1 MEHNNQFLK
10 EQPSKLFLS
19 YLIPSIC
26 ATLVTSIYILADTMM
41 IGKGVGAVGI
51 AALNLLLPVFSVY
64 VGTGILFGVGGS
76 VLFSVSK
83 GRGEEKKAREYFTA
97 AVLLA
102 ALMSLVYMWVF
113 TAFFDPITLFL
124 GRNEGTDT
132 YVREYGKYLKL
143 TPDVY
148 KRQVYGQLAV

>member
-51 AALNLLLPVFSVY
+51 AALNLLLQVFSVY

-83 GRGEEKKAREYFTA
+83 GRGEEKKARIFYSCSA
-97 AVLLA
+97 AGCLDESGLHVG
-102 ALMSLVYMWVF
+102 VYCIF
-113 TAFFDPITLFL
+113 
-124 GRNEGTDT
+124 
-132 YVREYGKYLKL
+132 
-143 TPDVY
+143 
-148 KRQVYGQLAV
+148 